1 VDGRLTGSGRIGP
14 NEAAPAAIGTSRS
27 CQLSTDR
34 PTTTEISAEPD
45 KVYVAEDGLEVPPA
59 PEGYGPRRLM
69 RYRRA
74 YLARLRGEAPAP
86 ETQGVPV
93 VPVIAPEAGAL
104 RLQQRFAALAEKGR
118 IETLPAQEEFERFL
132 AADGSALPFREEGR
146 LDDVRRQILG
156 DGGLTAAQPV
166 STINPAHLS
175 GFSSADIQTTTY
187 DENLL
192 GPMTMSVPIVFGG
205 RKDDAGGA
213 GGAAEGSAGSA
224 EGALGAV
231 EPEAGASGAGRTP
244 AAEGTPVSE
253 GVPAAGGASAEAPET
268 AETSGNGSSASTP
281 DDVAETA
288 SPAPPEAGDASGPA
302 AQGSI
307 APETVSAQPVSA
319 MDAHGLD
326 LDGLDRK
333 APGNGGKIALW
344 TVVLLVIVA
353 AVVLGIVFFMP

>member
-1 VDGRLTGSGRIGP
+1 M
-14 NEAAPAAIGTSRS
+14 
-27 CQLSTDR
+27 
-34 PTTTEISAEPD
+34 
-45 KVYVAEDGLEVPPA
+45 YVAEDGLEVPPA

-74 YLARLRGEAPAP
+74 YLARLRGDAPAP

-118 IETLPAQEEFERFL
+118 IETLPAEEEFERFL

-146 LDDVRRQILG
+146 LDDVRRQILDDVRRQILG
-156 DGGLTAAQPV
+156 DGGITAAQPV

-205 RKDDAGGA
+205 RKDDAGEASADEASSVPETGE
-213 GGAAEGSAGSA
+213 GGEPAPVPEPSGGRAAEASPEAPADDSRDSSRDRSA
-224 EGALGAV
+224 E
-231 EPEAGASGAGRTP
+231 
-244 AAEGTPVSE
+244 AAT
-253 GVPAAGGASAEAPET
+253 AEAPE
-268 AETSGNGSSASTP
+268 AAGS
-281 DDVAETA
+281 
-288 SPAPPEAGDASGPA
+288 PEEPA

-344 TVVLLVIVA
+344 TVVLLVIIA

>member
-1 VDGRLTGSGRIGP
+1 M
-14 NEAAPAAIGTSRS
+14 
-27 CQLSTDR
+27 
-34 PTTTEISAEPD
+34 
-45 KVYVAEDGLEVPPA
+45 YVAEDGLEVPPA

-74 YLARLRGEAPAP
+74 YLARLRGEAPDP
-86 ETQGVPV
+86 DTQGVPV

-104 RLQQRFAALAEKGR
+104 RLQQRFAALAEQGS
-118 IETLPAQEEFERFL
+118 IQTLPAEEEFERFL

-156 DGGLTAAQPV
+156 DGGITAAQPV

-175 GFSSADIQTTTY
+175 GFSSADIQTTAY

-213 GGAAEGSAGSA
+213 GGAAEGTAGSA

-231 EPEAGASGAGRTP
+231 EPEAGASGAGEIGSSNADAGSLSGVDGSIPADDATS
-244 AAEGTPVSE
+244 AAEGAS
-253 GVPAAGGASAEAPET
+253 ADGGTSVAEAPGT
-268 AETSGNGSSASTP
+268 AEASADGSFSTP
-281 DDVAETA
+281 EGVTEAA
-288 SPAPPEAGDASGPA
+288 SQESPEAGDASGPA

-326 LDGLDRK
+326 LEGLDRK

-353 AVVLGIVFFMP
+353 AVVLGVVFFMP